1 MSDGKSKQS
10 KRGGRRAN
18 SGRKSK
24 AEKAAQLAARG
35 VLTQPPPEPEGP
47 KPKGRPTDF
56 RPEFVTQAE
65 KLCRLG
71 ATDIELADFFE
82 VDVRSIYR
90 WAQAH
95 DAFCQALKAGKDACD
110 DRVER
115 SLYNR
120 AIGYTHEAVKIF
132 MPANAAAPVYA
143 PYREHVPPDVGAAS
157 LWLRNRRAE
166 AWKDKREVAHSG
178 SISRAEDLSD
188 SELADIAA
196 GSGEGAAPQ
205 AEGPDGPDRV
215 H

>member
-10 KRGGRRAN
+10 KRGGARPNA
-18 SGRKSK
+18 GRKSK
-24 AEKAAQLAARG
+24 AEKAAELEARG
-35 VLTQPPPEPEGP
+35 VLTQHPPEPSPE
-47 KPKGRPTDF
+47 KKLGRPSDY
-56 RPEFVTQAE
+56 RPEFVAQAE

-71 ATDIELADFFE
+71 ATDIELADFFN

-178 SISRAEDLSD
+178 RISRAEDLSD
-188 SELADIAA
+188 AELADIAA
-196 GSGEGAAPQ
+196 GSSEGVAEAPSG
-205 AEGPDGPDRV
+205 ADGPDRV